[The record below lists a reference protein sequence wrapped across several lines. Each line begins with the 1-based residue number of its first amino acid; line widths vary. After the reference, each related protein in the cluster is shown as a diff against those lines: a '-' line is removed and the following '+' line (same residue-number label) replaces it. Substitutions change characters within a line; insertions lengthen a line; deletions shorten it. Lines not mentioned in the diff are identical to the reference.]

1 MTVLMQEKQQRGY
14 NCKVMT
20 IEELK
25 AIVNNCETDPKRRV
39 MVKVKL
45 DDSRYANA
53 EIISFGTY
61 VDGLLL
67 NVEI

>member
-1 MTVLMQEKQQRGY
+1 
-14 NCKVMT
+14 MT

-45 DDSRYANA
+45 DDQRVANA

-67 NVEI
+67 NVEIG